1 MKFVYPEFLWAFGV
15 LIIPIIIHLFNFR
28 KYKILYFSSL
38 KFIQFID
45 KQTRSTQKL
54 KHLLVLISRILAFSF
69 IVIAFSQ
76 PFIPASNETSKGGK
90 PVLAIYIDNSFSMSM
105 KGTEGELISEAR
117 EMARK
122 MITDAS
128 LDTRFLLVT
137 NEMNGIEQHLTSKID
152 ALERLDKIE
161 ISPIVRNI
169 SDIIEW
175 EKNALKREHETN
187 KKIGVQQFVILSDF
201 QKNTSD
207 LTKLKS
213 DQTSFY
219 YPVKLIPQEESNL
232 LIDSVWFS
240 SPIQKVGQGNELNIR
255 VKNVGKNNITNLELH
270 LEINNIKR
278 DVFIDVNANDNFTST
293 ISYTEQ
299 NEGYKSGKVSINDK
313 QLYFDD
319 EYFFSYFVSKKSD
332 ILIINGENSVNN
344 ISLVY
349 SLDKY
354 YNVSEVDQNSFNT
367 SFLNNKDLV
376 IINGINELSSGITDE
391 LFNYSE
397 NGGTLMLFPGEI
409 NETNITSWNAL
420 LDILNMPLIG
430 NLMSDGVKIKNLNL
444 DDTFFKSVFEKNP
457 DKLNLPSL
465 AKAYKSNFSTKTQAI
480 SLISLQNGNPL
491 YSRSLGKLNVFLYS
505 SSLIPSYGSF
515 TSNALFSTV
524 LLRTAELSKR
534 KYPISLTLGE
544 DSKFP
549 IYFKENN
556 EIPIRLKGKEVD
568 FIPTIIQQGSTSF
581 LSLNGIE
588 ATESLKSGTYDIVS
602 EVKEGIISLNYNR
615 KESEISSFSPNE
627 IIVNFENQGIKHI
640 NFSEIIEGNSLT
652 KIDLEKPYEYWK
664 LFLFLG
670 LICVFIEMGLLKFW
684 KK

>member
-430 NLMSDGVKIKNLNL
+430 NLMSDGVKIKNLNF

>member
-444 DDTFFKSVFEKNP
+444 DDTFFNSVFEKNP

>member
-69 IVIAFSQ
+69 FVIAFSQ

-367 SFLNNKDLV
+367 SFFNNKDLV

-430 NLMSDGVKIKNLNL
+430 NLMSDGVKIKNLNF

-602 EVKEGIISLNYNR
+602 DVKEGIISLNYNR